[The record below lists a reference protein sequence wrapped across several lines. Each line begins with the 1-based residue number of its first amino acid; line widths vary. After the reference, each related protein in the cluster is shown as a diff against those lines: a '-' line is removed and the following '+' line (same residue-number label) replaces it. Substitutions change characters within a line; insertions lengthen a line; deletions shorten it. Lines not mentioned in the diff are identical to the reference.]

1 MIYNDI
7 PSFDDLMQFAAH
19 LEKEFNEWVSNK

>member
-7 PSFDDLMQFAAH
+7 PSFDDLMKFAAH